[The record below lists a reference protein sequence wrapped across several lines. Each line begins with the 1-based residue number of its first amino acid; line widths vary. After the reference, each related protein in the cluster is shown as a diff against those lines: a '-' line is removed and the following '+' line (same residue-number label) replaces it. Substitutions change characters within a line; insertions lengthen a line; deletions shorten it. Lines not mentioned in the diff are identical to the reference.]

1 MLARIAW
8 IIGAVWRRVGGRLS
22 TLWHRLTLE
31 KVGTGTRIQPR
42 VSIHRTCSVRLG
54 ADCLIW
60 RGAAVSSEDARGYLH
75 TGDRVQINQGAYLDV
90 SGGLILAD
98 DVLISA
104 EASIYT
110 HDHGLDPHATPEL
123 VPKEIGHSA
132 WIGTRAIILPG
143 CRSIGA
149 RAVIGAG
156 AVVAK
161 DVPAGAIMAGNP
173 ARQIGQRD
181 VVGAVA

>member
-1 MLARIAW
+1 MLARVVW
-8 IIGAVWRRVGGRLS
+8 IIGAIWRRVGGRLS
-22 TLWHRLTLE
+22 TLWHSLTLAH
-31 KVGTGTRIQPR
+31 VGAGTCIQPG
-42 VSIHRTCSVRLG
+42 VSIHRACSVHLG
-54 ADCLIW
+54 EDCLIW
-60 RGAAVSSEDARGYLH
+60 RGVAVSSEDARGHLH

-90 SGGLILAD
+90 SGGLVLAD

-104 EASIYT
+104 EALIYT
-110 HDHGLDPHATPEL
+110 HDHGLDPHAPPRL
-123 VPKEIGHSA
+123 FPKEIGQSA

-143 CRSIGA
+143 CSSIGA

-156 AVVAK
+156 AVVTK

-181 VVGAVA
+181 VVEAVA